1 MTTGLRSV
9 VVILDPAVKL
19 VALAVQ
25 GLGGPGGICPAVHG
39 VVRLTDQGGD
49 LQAGCEVESVRRG
62 DGKPAVR
69 ADVIEQL
76 ILKLIIAR

>member
-1 MTTGLRSV
+1 MFFVFFVFLFFCFLLSC
-9 VVILDPAVKL
+9 
-19 VALAVQ
+19 AVQ
-25 GLGGPGGICPAVHG
+25 DKDGPDGLCAAVHG
-39 VVRLTDQGGD
+39 AVRLADQGGD